1 MLLKE
6 GKVVACGNY
15 EEITKTG
22 FNIKDILDT
31 FLAANEDK
39 TADKKKSPEKPIEKQ
54 KSEALAVV

>member
-1 MLLKE
+1 LLLKE

-31 FLAANEDK
+31 FLAVNEDK
-39 TADKKKSPEKPIEKQ
+39 ATDKNKSPTKP
-54 KSEALAVV
+54 